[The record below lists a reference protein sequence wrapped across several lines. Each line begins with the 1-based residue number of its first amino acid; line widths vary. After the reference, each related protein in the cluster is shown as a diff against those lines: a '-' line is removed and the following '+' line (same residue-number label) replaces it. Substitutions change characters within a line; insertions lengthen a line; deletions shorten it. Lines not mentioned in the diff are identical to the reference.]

1 MPDPLVAA
9 NPPFLEVFPRKLR
22 KVSRDSSP
30 AIAGSKFGRHRLA
43 SEDESI
49 LMSDEI
55 DAGAAYL
62 AALKRSTVSPA
73 SGAAPARAPDSSSP
87 PEISHAVNVAPGRTG
102 PVAEKR
108 KSPRY
113 RCQGSAQLREISSG
127 VATWATFSDISLH
140 GCYVESAAGYVRG
153 SALALTIE
161 VNGFRVEAV
170 GEVRVAYPGL
180 GMGISFTKISDEDR
194 ERLRGL
200 VRSLSQPS
208 VIMSPRPAERLAS
221 TSPVTPV
228 PAVANPAAALQA
240 ISKFFE
246 ERHVM
251 GREEFLRILRKSH
264 M

>member
-1 MPDPLVAA
+1 MPDE
-9 NPPFLEVFPRKLR
+9 N
-22 KVSRDSSP
+22 
-30 AIAGSKFGRHRLA
+30 
-43 SEDESI
+43 
-49 LMSDEI
+49 

-62 AALKRSTVSPA
+62 AALKRPTGDRGTAV
-73 SGAAPARAPDSSSP
+73 APERAPDSP
-87 PEISHAVNVAPGRTG
+87 PTPGTLPGIAPGRTG
-102 PVAEKR
+102 PVPEKR

-127 VATWATFSDISLH
+127 IATWATFSDISLH
-140 GCYVESAAGYVRG
+140 GCYVESAAGYSRG

-161 VNGFRVEAV
+161 VNGFRVEAA

-180 GMGISFTKISDEDR
+180 GMGISFTKMSDEDR

-208 VIMSPRPAERLAS
+208 VIMTPRPAERFAS
-221 TSPVTPV
+221 TPQVTPS

-264 M
+264 T